1 MIRRYSEL
9 FVSAWFRGCLTAR
22 DTRSEYTKHPHD
34 IHVYCTIR
42 RNWYLCGC
50 FVRSNTL
57 DCTSPGEYNHPRVS
71 NDHAQSTT
79 ILGSGEKVEFLRRF
93 CMRFQFF
100 QIIPE
105 TVRRQGSKTA
115 QTILVVRSA
124 LYSIAPLAL
133 AGQQGFS
140 LRFQAIFANVPAYL
154 KLDPPCR
161 NECRIWDTDFI
172 YKNLSF
178 EQYFSIVPL

>member
-1 MIRRYSEL
+1 MHI
-9 FVSAWFRGCLTAR
+9 T
-22 DTRSEYTKHPHD
+22 
-34 IHVYCTIR
+34 
-42 RNWYLCGC
+42 
-50 FVRSNTL
+50 
-57 DCTSPGEYNHPRVS
+57 
-71 NDHAQSTT
+71 
-79 ILGSGEKVEFLRRF
+79 
-93 CMRFQFF
+93 
-100 QIIPE
+100 PE

-161 NECRIWDTDFI
+161 KECRIWDTDFI

>member
-1 MIRRYSEL
+1 MIFTYTILSGATGVCVGVL
-9 FVSAWFRGCLTAR
+9 HTQ
-22 DTRSEYTKHPHD
+22 TRSS
-34 IHVYCTIR
+34 V
-42 RNWYLCGC
+42 L
-50 FVRSNTL
+50 L
-57 DCTSPGEYNHPRVS
+57 RV
-71 NDHAQSTT
+71 NIITRGWVMIDLKSTA
-79 ILGSGEKVEFLRRF
+79 ILGSGEKVGCFKHFYL
-93 CMRFQFF
+93 RFQFLH
-100 QIIPE
+100 ITPE

-161 NECRIWDTDFI
+161 KECRIWDTDFI

-178 EQYFSIVPL
+178 EQYFSIV